1 MGRGGDYILEWSGH
15 MWGLISIMELWV
27 LITEELI
34 VSTVL
39 NTLGLAQPQSH
50 HEAEDPPSHRG
61 GSSEGHPGSR
71 GRTLFHVF
79 LPPQPKV
86 MTPKGSASRI
96 LLFFLLLFNR

>member
-1 MGRGGDYILEWSGH
+1 ML
-15 MWGLISIMELWV
+15 V
-27 LITEELI
+27 TEELT

-50 HEAEDPPSHRG
+50 HEAEDLLSHRG
-61 GSSEGHPGSR
+61 GSSEWHPGSR
-71 GRTLFHVF
+71 GRTLIHVF

-86 MTPKGSASRI
+86 MTSKGSASRI